1 MGIGSWLLISKPEC
15 EFQTGLRYDDEKA
28 DYACTKI
35 IKAKGA
41 VSQIE
46 STLLIDGQRPAAKE
60 YIELSLT
67 GREYLQPQNPET
79 LQTRLPELGITR
91 PFICQKY
98 LGIVE
103 YMDKPFYAG
112 RLVKS
117 GLYGKLH
124 LGEGLFSEIFRNAFF
139 GCSIIEIG
147 LGVSGCSLTLRYS
160 GDEACYH
167 WDRKT
172 KPLGDLL
179 VCGFSYKFQ

>member
-15 EFQTGLRYDDEKA
+15 EFQAGLHYDDEKS

-67 GREYLQPQNPET
+67 DREYLQPQHPQT
-79 LQTRLPELGITR
+79 LQTHLPELGSAR
-91 PFICQKY
+91 PYIYQKY
-98 LGIVE
+98 LGIIE
-103 YMDKPFYAG
+103 YIDKPFCVS

-124 LGEGLFSEIFRNAFF
+124 LGASLFSELFLNASS
-139 GCSIIEIG
+139 GRSIIEIA
-147 LGVSGCSLTLRYS
+147 LEVSGCSLTLCYN
-160 GDEACYH
+160 GDEANYI
-167 WDRKT
+167 WDRTT
-172 KPLGDLL
+172 KPMGDLL
-179 VCGFSYKFQ
+179 VCGFSYKF